1 MSRILMKIKQQLIS
15 KNPLVPDGYQVSLP
29 GLLMLSAAAAYNTDG
44 EVTADGRALGLR
56 TVNGLL
62 SAATKAGFTK
72 SEVLETLLARGE
84 LSHRVKDL
92 VLECLDAVGQE
103 RALEI
108 VREAMSH
115 D

>member
-1 MSRILMKIKQQLIS
+1 MTMLKKIKAQLIR
-15 KNPLVPDGYQVSLP
+15 KTNGGYEVSLP
-29 GLLMLSAAAAYNTDG
+29 GMLVLSAAAAYNTDG

-84 LSHRVKDL
+84 VSSRVRDL
-92 VLECLDAVGQE
+92 TIECLDAVGQE
-103 RALEI
+103 RAIEI
-108 VREAMSH
+108 IREASKT
-115 D
+115 